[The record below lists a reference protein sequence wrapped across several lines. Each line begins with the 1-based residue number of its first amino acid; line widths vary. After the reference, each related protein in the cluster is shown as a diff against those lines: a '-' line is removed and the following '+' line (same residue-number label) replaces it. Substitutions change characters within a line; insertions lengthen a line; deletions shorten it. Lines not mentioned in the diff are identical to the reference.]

1 MYKEFT
7 GVNYTNRLITK
18 TRDNTMK
25 ITIEIERDE
34 ELEKIGKVLK
44 GESITVVKTNR
55 GKEEILE
62 NIFKKYNVKLPAN
75 YKFDREKIHA
85 R

>member
-1 MYKEFT
+1 
-7 GVNYTNRLITK
+7 
-18 TRDNTMK
+18 MK